1 MSIDK
6 YVAAENINKNYSLKT
21 YIVLIVFDLYRFE
34 EILSEELGELLGLLN
49 SSKWNLINN
58 FRLFKT

>member
-49 SSKWNLINN
+49 SSK
-58 FRLFKT
+58 